1 MTTFASG
8 TTASN
13 ARDGLTRDA
22 LTVLQP
28 GFTGTTAPDWLLRRL
43 GEGLASVGLFGRNIA
58 SPEQLAALTAQLR
71 AERDDVLVAIDEEG
85 GDVTRLEV
93 RTGSSFPGNHALGA
107 VDDVA
112 LTEEVARELGRRLA
126 ACGVNL
132 NWAPSADVNSN
143 PANPVIGVRSFGA
156 GTDLVAR
163 HTAAYVTGLQAAGV
177 AACTKHFPGHGDTA
191 VDSHHALPRIDADLS
206 VLQARELVP
215 FRAAIAAGSRAVM
228 SAHILVPA
236 LDPERPATLSRR
248 ILTGLLREELGYEG
262 LIVTDGME
270 MQAIAATYGIERG
283 SVLAIAAGADAICV
297 GGGLADDDTV
307 RRLRDALVSAVRSG
321 ELSEERLADA
331 ANRVRALA
339 EWTASAAAARKAATN
354 GLNGSNTSN
363 IGGGTGGASGSSGV
377 NGTHGSDVTGGAN
390 GTGGA
395 DGPAAASGLAGSDG
409 GTDVTGGANASGREG
424 SDGGTDVTGAANAS
438 GPEGPDGGTDGAA
451 EGAVEVGLVAARRAL
466 TVTRS
471 ASHTPLPGAPYVAAF
486 TPVANIAV
494 GDETP
499 WGVAAELAR
508 LLPGTE
514 TGSFSGEDAGSEA
527 LAAADGRPLV
537 AVVRDEHRHP
547 WMGAALDTLLAS
559 RPDTVV
565 VEMGVPQSAPRGAL
579 HIATHGAARV
589 CGRAAAEVIAGA

>member
-13 ARDGLTRDA
+13 SKDGLTRDA

-28 GFTGTTAPDWLLRRL
+28 GFPGTTAPDWLLRRL

-58 SPEQLAALTAQLR
+58 SPEQLSALTDRLR

-107 VDDVA
+107 VDDVE
-112 LTEEVARELGRRLA
+112 LTREVALELGRRLA

-156 GTDLVAR
+156 DTDLVAR
-163 HTAAYVTGLQAAGV
+163 HTAAYVTGLQSAGV

-191 VDSHHALPRIDADLS
+191 VDSHHALPRIDADATLLAS
-206 VLQARELVP
+206 RELAP
-215 FRAAIAAGSRAVM
+215 FRTAIEAGTRAVM

-236 LDPERPATLSRR
+236 LDPDHPATLSHRV
-248 ILTGLLREELGYEG
+248 LTELLRGELGYDG

-297 GGGLADDDTV
+297 GGGLADDETV
-307 RRLRDALVSAVRSG
+307 RRLRDALVTAVRSG
-321 ELSEERLADA
+321 ELPEERLADA
-331 ANRVRALA
+331 AQRVRALA
-339 EWTASAAAARKAATN
+339 RWAAAPTDEPAAT
-354 GLNGSNTSN
+354 
-363 IGGGTGGASGSSGV
+363 A
-377 NGTHGSDVTGGAN
+377 
-390 GTGGA
+390 
-395 DGPAAASGLAGSDG
+395 
-409 GTDVTGGANASGREG
+409 R
-424 SDGGTDVTGAANAS
+424 
-438 GPEGPDGGTDGAA
+438 PDI
-451 EGAVEVGLVAARRAL
+451 GLVAARRAL
-466 TVTRS
+466 TVTRADS
-471 ASHTPLPGAPYVAAF
+471 YVPAASAPYVAAF

-499 WGVAAELAR
+499 WGVAAELGR

-514 TGSFSGEDAGSEA
+514 TGSFAGEDAASAA
-527 LAAADGRPLV
+527 LVAAGDRRIV

-547 WMGAALDTLLAS
+547 WMAAALGTLLAA
-559 RPDTVV
+559 RPDTIV
-565 VEMGVPQSAPRGAL
+565 VEMGVPQSPARGAL

-589 CGRAAAEVIAGA
+589 CGRAAAEVIAGP

>member
-8 TTASN
+8 TDT
-13 ARDGLTRDA
+13 LTRDA

-107 VDDVA
+107 VDDVE
-112 LTEEVARELGRRLA
+112 LTREVAFEMGRRLA

-143 PANPVIGVRSFGA
+143 PSNPVIGVRSFGA
-156 GTDLVAR
+156 DTALVAR
-163 HTAAYVTGLQAAGV
+163 HTAAYVTGLQSAGV
-177 AACTKHFPGHGDTA
+177 AACAKHFPGHGDTA
-191 VDSHHALPRIDADLS
+191 VDSHHSMPRIDAEAS
-206 VLQARELVP
+206 VLADRELSP
-215 FRAAIAAGSRAVM
+215 FRAAIAAGTRAMM

-236 LDPERPATLSRR
+236 LDPDHPATLSRPV
-248 ILTGLLREELGYEG
+248 LTDLLRGELGYTG

-297 GGGLADDDTV
+297 GGGLADDETV
-307 RRLRDALVSAVRSG
+307 RRLRDALVAAVRAG
-321 ELSEERLADA
+321 ELPEERLAEA
-331 ANRVRALA
+331 AQRVRELA
-339 EWTASAAAARKAATN
+339 GWTAGVPGTEGEAR
-354 GLNGSNTSN
+354 
-363 IGGGTGGASGSSGV
+363 
-377 NGTHGSDVTGGAN
+377 
-390 GTGGA
+390 
-395 DGPAAASGLAGSDG
+395 
-409 GTDVTGGANASGREG
+409 
-424 SDGGTDVTGAANAS
+424 
-438 GPEGPDGGTDGAA
+438 PD
-451 EGAVEVGLVAARRAL
+451 VGLVAARRAL
-466 TVTRS
+466 KVTGS
-471 ASHTPLPGAPYVAAF
+471 EGFTPLTEAPYVAAF

-514 TGSFSGEDAGSEA
+514 TDGYAGEEAGLEA
-527 LAAADGRPLV
+527 LQAAAGRRMV

-547 WMGAALDTLLAS
+547 WMATALDTLLRS

-565 VEMGVPQSAPRGAL
+565 VEMGVPQAKARGAL
-579 HIATHGAARV
+579 HIATYGAARV
-589 CGRAAAEVIAGA
+589 CGRAAAEVIAGV

>member
-8 TTASN
+8 TDT
-13 ARDGLTRDA
+13 LTRDA

-107 VDDVA
+107 VDDVE
-112 LTEEVARELGRRLA
+112 LTREVASELGRRLA

-143 PANPVIGVRSFGA
+143 PSNPVIGVRSFGA
-156 GTDLVAR
+156 DTALVAR
-163 HTAAYVTGLQAAGV
+163 HTAAYVTGLQSAGV

-191 VDSHHALPRIDADLS
+191 VDSHHALPRIDADAS
-206 VLQARELVP
+206 VLAERELSP
-215 FRAAIAAGSRAVM
+215 FRAAIAAGTRAMM
-228 SAHILVPA
+228 SAHILIPA
-236 LDPERPATLSRR
+236 LDPDRPATLSRPV
-248 ILTGLLREELGYEG
+248 LTDLLRGELGYTG

-297 GGGLADDDTV
+297 GGGLADDETV
-307 RRLRDALVSAVRSG
+307 RRLRDALIAAVRSG
-321 ELSEERLADA
+321 ELPEERLAEA
-331 ANRVRALA
+331 AQRVRELA
-339 EWTASAAAARKAATN
+339 DWTAAAP
-354 GLNGSNTSN
+354 S
-363 IGGGTGGASGSSGV
+363 
-377 NGTHGSDVTGGAN
+377 
-390 GTGGA
+390 
-395 DGPAAASGLAGSDG
+395 
-409 GTDVTGGANASGREG
+409 
-424 SDGGTDVTGAANAS
+424 GAAGAR
-438 GPEGPDGGTDGAA
+438 PDI
-451 EGAVEVGLVAARRAL
+451 GLVAARRAL
-466 TVTRS
+466 KVTG
-471 ASHTPLPGAPYVAAF
+471 AADFTPLTEPPYVAAF

-514 TGSFSGEDAGSEA
+514 TGSYVGEDAGRAA
-527 LAAADGRPLV
+527 LQGADGRRVV

-547 WMGAALDTLLAS
+547 WMATALDTLLEA
-559 RPDTVV
+559 RPDTIV
-565 VEMGVPQSAPRGAL
+565 VEMGVPQAAPRGAL

-589 CGRAAAEVIAGA
+589 CGRAAAEVIAGE